1 MNTLQ
6 TGIIRLL
13 RSGITGE
20 TLAMPQDF
28 SMEMAFPILKKHSVA
43 ALAYQDAVNCGLD
56 QNDMAMQNLL
66 MLYYRLLMAHEKQA
80 RALDA
85 MLAAFEQADIPY
97 MPVKGCNLKKLYPK
111 PEFRSM
117 GDADVLIR
125 LEDYDAIRRIMEE
138 QGFSPIADTAHVY
151 GWRKPELMVEL
162 HKSLVY
168 EGGRDYFS
176 YYGTGWRFARR
187 GEGSRY
193 DMSLE
198 DSYIY
203 MLVHLAKHYRGSGIG
218 CRHVV
223 DLYVFRSAYPELD
236 MDYITQELEELHLFS
251 FHENMMWT
259 LEVWFQDRKP
269 DPVTELI
276 TDHVFSGGSWG
287 SWKNRNLSKEVS
299 TAKQTGEMYNSR
311 RRAWFR
317 TIFPSYEAMAY
328 NYRILRKFPAFLP
341 IFWIKRWVEN
351 LLFRSKSIRGKI
363 HDLNQ
368 VNDEAVA
375 AYQKALQEA
384 GLEFRFE

>member
-1 MNTLQ
+1 M
-6 TGIIRLL
+6 
-13 RSGITGE
+13 
-20 TLAMPQDF
+20 MPQDF
-28 SMEMAFPILKKHSVA
+28 SLEMAFPILKKHSVA
-43 ALAYQDAVNCGLD
+43 ALAYQGAVNCGLD
-56 QNDMAMQNLL
+56 QKDMTMQNLL

-85 MLAAFEQADIPY
+85 MFAAFEQSGVPY

-125 LEDYDAIRRIMEE
+125 LEDYDTIRRIMEE
-138 QGFSPIADTAHVY
+138 QGFSLIADTAHVY
-151 GWRKPELMVEL
+151 EWRKPELMVEL

-168 EGGRDYFS
+168 EGERDYFS
-176 YYGTGWRFARR
+176 YYGTGWRLARK
-187 GEGSRY
+187 GEGSRC

-223 DLYVFRSAYPELD
+223 DLYVFRTAYPELD
-236 MDYITQELEELHLFS
+236 MDYVYQELEKLHLRKFY
-251 FHENMMWT
+251 ENMMRT
-259 LEVWFQDRKP
+259 LDVWFQDREL

-287 SWKNRNLSKEVS
+287 NWKNRSLSKAVS
-299 TAKQTGEMYNSR
+299 TAKQTGEMRNSR
-311 RRAWFR
+311 CKAWIR
-317 TIFPSYEAMAY
+317 TIFPTYKTMAY
-328 NYRILRKFPAFLP
+328 TYRILRKLPILLP
-341 IFWIKRWVEN
+341 IFWTKRWIDN
-351 LLFRSKSIRGKI
+351 LLFRRKSIRGKI

-368 VNDEAVA
+368 VNDDSVA
-375 AYQKALQEA
+375 AYKKALQTV
-384 GLEFRFE
+384 GLEFRFEQK